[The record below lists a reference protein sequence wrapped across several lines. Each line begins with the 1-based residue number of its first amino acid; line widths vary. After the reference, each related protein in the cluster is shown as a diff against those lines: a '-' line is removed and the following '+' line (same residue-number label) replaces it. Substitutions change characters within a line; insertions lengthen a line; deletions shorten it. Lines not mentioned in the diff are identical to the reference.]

1 MTTISK
7 FKTKTEKIFVE
18 DFLFWVE
25 KVFFSPK
32 LMTKL
37 SFMGNAI

>member
-25 KVFFSPK
+25 KVVFFSEVNDK
-32 LMTKL
+32 T
-37 SFMGNAI
+37 